1 VTPSTVADNN
11 EGQQDFVSFEM
22 RNGKFESSSASSNAD
37 LKLDKAGS
45 YPRAHAGWTLG
56 DGCERAAVYGSQN
69 RPPVMLL

>member
-1 VTPSTVADNN
+1 MLQPRCN
-11 EGQQDFVSFEM
+11 EDQQDFVSLEM
-22 RNGKFESSSASSNAD
+22 RTGKFENSSASNNAD

-45 YPRAHAGWTLG
+45 YPRARVGWTLG